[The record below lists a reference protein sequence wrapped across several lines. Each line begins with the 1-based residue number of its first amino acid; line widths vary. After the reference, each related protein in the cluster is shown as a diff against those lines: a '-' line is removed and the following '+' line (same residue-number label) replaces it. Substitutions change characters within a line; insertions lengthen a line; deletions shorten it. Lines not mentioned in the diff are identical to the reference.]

1 MATSVSSRPRSSRD
15 HDQDEDIEASRP
27 GVPIDP
33 LRLWTAIRKRK
44 AFILIAGILGAFIGA
59 AVAKKFAAQTFVA
72 HGVLTWESGAVARN
86 VERTTVIESMTMS
99 SNLEE
104 VRRRLKLSMPLRLLR
119 ENLSVESSD
128 GSNNVVIEAKWPS
141 GAGAAQLVNTVIDVF
156 LERRD
161 RLVRDHLTRTVER
174 QSEAEV
180 DTRQRQEQALKAYE
194 DFRRSAGF
202 NDISH
207 ERELAITQYADL
219 AAKVEG
225 AKSRAEHAR
234 VEAETSESEAR
245 AARSSGA
252 APELDEKQA
261 ASDAARLVQARSE
274 LGSALRN
281 YSEEH
286 PTVRRLR
293 AEVEGLEQ
301 RVRAF
306 RSDPGRRRER
316 AEAAESKRQAAV
328 LMQGQLRTRLDAL
341 SAAEGKAAVLL
352 GELKVAEEA
361 HARATEALTAS
372 QLEAAQPQRE
382 FRIHERGSVPRYAE
396 QSPRKRI
403 AIAFPI
409 GFFLLAVIG
418 SVLWSLRGL
427 DVRTPKEAAFWS
439 GVPVVGASTWPRD
452 PDMLASL
459 MHDLD
464 DFAPHAEGITLI
476 VGLSLSEA
484 HLARKVAEWDPRR
497 ISQAFDD
504 PTHVLTSG
512 AARNL
517 LPSVTERGSEAAEAR
532 DVPPPQRQIMTLTGP
547 VPAQALRRAARLAD
561 RVLVVVTSGRH
572 SVTQLLKIRG
582 RLGRDKGIG
591 VLLVGLER
599 DFAMVRDRVG
609 DVGEFWQTTTARSS

>member
-15 HDQDEDIEASRP
+15 RDQDEDIEATRP

-33 LRLWTAIRKRK
+33 LRLWTAIRRRK
-44 AFILIAGILGAFIGA
+44 ALILIAGILGAFLGA

-104 VRRRLKLSMPLRLLR
+104 VRRRLQLSMPLRLLR

-141 GAGAAQLVNTVIDVF
+141 GTARQAGEHRD
-156 LERRD
+156 RRLHGARE
-161 RLVRDHLTRTVER
+161 RLVRDHLTRAVER
-174 QSEAEV
+174 QREAEA
-180 DTRQRQEQALKAYE
+180 DTRQRQ
-194 DFRRSAGF
+194 DRRSRLRRLPAQRRLQRYLPRARARHHPVRRAGRQGG
-202 NDISH
+202 
-207 ERELAITQYADL
+207 EREEPRRAR
-219 AAKVEG
+219 AAG
-225 AKSRAEHAR
+225 GGHAR
-234 VEAETSESEAR
+234 VGGAR
-245 AARSSGA
+245 CPQQRRC
-252 APELDEKQA
+252 PELDEKQA
-261 ASDAARLVQARSE
+261 ASDSARLIQARSE

-286 PTVRRLR
+286 PRCGAWRRGGGAR
-293 AEVEGLEQ
+293 AARASLPQ
-301 RVRAF
+301 RSQSAPRA
-306 RSDPGRRRER
+306 RRGRRVQ
-316 AEAAESKRQAAV
+316 AQAAV
-328 LMQGQLRTRLDAL
+328 QMQGQLRTRLDAL

-382 FRIHERGSVPRYAE
+382 FRVHERASAPRYAE

-409 GFFLLAVIG
+409 GFFLLAVFG
-418 SVLWSLRGL
+418 SVLWSVRGL

-464 DFAPHAEGITLI
+464 DFAPHAEGIT
-476 VGLSLSEA
+476 
-484 HLARKVAEWDPRR
+484 
-497 ISQAFDD
+497 
-504 PTHVLTSG
+504 
-512 AARNL
+512 
-517 LPSVTERGSEAAEAR
+517 
-532 DVPPPQRQIMTLTGP
+532 
-547 VPAQALRRAARLAD
+547 
-561 RVLVVVTSGRH
+561 
-572 SVTQLLKIRG
+572 
-582 RLGRDKGIG
+582 
-591 VLLVGLER
+591 
-599 DFAMVRDRVG
+599 
-609 DVGEFWQTTTARSS
+609 